1 MLAMLSML
9 NLSIFQKKTEQKSL
23 ECDVMVL
30 KDEIKKDPLNSE
42 KVKQLENLQ
51 RQLNKMIASRRF
63 KLTAKKYYCTFYRSD
78 IDLTQGSGEKTILGK
93 MRKSKKLLC
102 CKFL

>member
-1 MLAMLSML
+1 ML
-9 NLSIFQKKTEQKSL
+9 NLSIFQKKIEQKSL
-23 ECDVMVL
+23 ECDLMVL

-42 KVKQLENLQ
+42 KIKQLENVQ

-78 IDLTQGSGEKTILGK
+78 IDPPDTGLRRKTNQEKT
-93 MRKSKKLLC
+93 RKNKS
-102 CKFL
+102 